1 MFNFILFVSL
11 PTWQHHRFNKS
22 DLKSTRNPLVSVRLE
37 SLDLLLLSIAHRS
50 SAPTKNMNFTVRA
63 LPDVALK
70 DFPPVLKFRFST
82 RLPPTTICS
91 HPSVKWPPSCS
102 KYPRGWMECVCVC
115 VSLGVGARVGTLY
128 AVTSVFAWR
137 NGQLPPIDLT
147 YRASNSL
154 PGNSLTST
162 SALLPLTRLLRYS
175 SWSVQTNIYKS
186 SWK

>member
-102 KYPRGWMECVCVC
+102 KYPRGWMQCVCVC
-115 VSLGVGARVGTLY
+115 VCEFGGGGTCRNLVRCHLGVCVKKRAASSNRSHLPSLKLCAR
-128 AVTSVFAWR
+128 
-137 NGQLPPIDLT
+137 
-147 YRASNSL
+147 
-154 PGNSLTST
+154 
-162 SALLPLTRLLRYS
+162 
-175 SWSVQTNIYKS
+175 
-186 SWK
+186 